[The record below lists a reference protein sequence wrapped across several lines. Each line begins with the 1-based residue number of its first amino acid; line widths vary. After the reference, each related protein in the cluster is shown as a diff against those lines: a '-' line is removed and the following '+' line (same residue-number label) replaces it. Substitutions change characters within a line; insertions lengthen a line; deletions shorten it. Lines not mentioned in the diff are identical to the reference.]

1 MIRGWAAASAVA
13 VGLSLVASAPVARAQ
28 ASDSDKAA
36 LEQRVGE
43 LEQELALLK
52 RKSEVDTETQAS
64 KGPQP
69 VIVAGSEGFGI
80 RSADSKY
87 VLKIRGYTHFDT
99 RYFSDSA
106 SNRAP
111 GTD

>member
-1 MIRGWAAASAVA
+1 MIRGWAAKRAVVVA
-13 VGLSLVASAPVARAQ
+13 LSLAVTAPFAHAQ
-28 ASDSDKAA
+28 TSDKAA

-52 RKSEVDTETQAS
+52 RKLEVDAETQAS

-69 VIVAGSEGFGI
+69 VIVAGSDGFGI

-99 RYFSDSA
+99 RFFSD
-106 SNRAP
+106 AP
-111 GTD
+111 